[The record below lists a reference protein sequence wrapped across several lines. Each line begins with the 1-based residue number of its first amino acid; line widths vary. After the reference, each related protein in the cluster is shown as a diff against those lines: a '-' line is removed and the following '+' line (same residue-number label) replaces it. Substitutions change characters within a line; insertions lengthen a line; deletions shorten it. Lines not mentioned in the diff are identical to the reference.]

1 MSIKSRDKIHISA
14 TLLLFREKY
23 IYHCLKVKCI
33 FLIVLKKKKCK
44 IEIKEIE
51 IYYLDY
57 NIHFIIIDTEKVFK
71 NTINRVSFTR

>member
-1 MSIKSRDKIHISA
+1 M
-14 TLLLFREKY
+14 Y
-23 IYHCLKVKCI
+23 
-33 FLIVLKKKKCK
+33 FLIVLKKKCK

-71 NTINRVSFTR
+71 NTINQPD